1 MSLQPSSF
9 YPPCVNLSH
18 LSKSFLIAGEYHL
31 YVEDIQF
38 DRFNEFECQVSPD
51 HQNQHEAL
59 RARAFLNVL
68 GRYPHY
74 PPGIEV
80 FCKVSASQQL
90 CSNININKIRNYA
103 NACEIVVVVVAIM
116 LV

>member
-1 MSLQPSSF
+1 M
-9 YPPCVNLSH
+9 
-18 LSKSFLIAGEYHL
+18 
-31 YVEDIQF
+31 EDIQF

-68 GRYPHY
+68 GRYPEY
-74 PPGIEV
+74 PPDIDV
-80 FCKVSASQQL
+80 FCKVRASQQL

-103 NACEIVVVVVAIM
+103 NACEIVVVVAIM

>member
-1 MSLQPSSF
+1 MLPTSLIDYYLPLLLIIDGLNKTLSPQSSSF
-9 YPPCVNLSH
+9 YPHNVNLSNVG
-18 LSKSFLIAGEYHL
+18 KSFLIAGEYHL

-68 GRYPHY
+68 GRYP
-74 PPGIEV
+74 PDIQGKLEGG
-80 FCKVSASQQL
+80 
-90 CSNININKIRNYA
+90 RNW
-103 NACEIVVVVVAIM
+103 
-116 LV
+116 L

>member
-1 MSLQPSSF
+1 M
-9 YPPCVNLSH
+9 
-18 LSKSFLIAGEYHL
+18 IAGEYHL

-68 GRYPHY
+68 GRYPEH
-74 PPGIEV
+74 PHDIEV
-80 FCKVSASQQL
+80 FCKVRASQQL

>member
-1 MSLQPSSF
+1 MPTSLIDLLTIALDNTDVLGVLDVLPNKTLSSQSSSF
-9 YPPCVNLSH
+9 YPHNVNL
-18 LSKSFLIAGEYHL
+18 SFLIAGEYHL

-68 GRYPHY
+68 GRYP
-74 PPGIEV
+74 P
-80 FCKVSASQQL
+80 
-90 CSNININKIRNYA
+90 KIQGELEGGRN
-103 NACEIVVVVVAIM
+103 C
-116 LV
+116 L

>member
-1 MSLQPSSF
+1 M
-9 YPPCVNLSH
+9 
-18 LSKSFLIAGEYHL
+18 SKSFLIAGEYHL

-68 GRYPHY
+68 GRYSPEIL
-74 PPGIEV
+74 GE
-80 FCKVSASQQL
+80 L
-90 CSNININKIRNYA
+90 EGGRNW
-103 NACEIVVVVVAIM
+103 
-116 LV
+116 L

>member
-1 MSLQPSSF
+1 MYVLGVLDVLPNKTLSPHSSSF
-9 YPPCVNLSH
+9 YPHNVNL
-18 LSKSFLIAGEYHL
+18 SFLIAGEYHL

-68 GRYPHY
+68 GRYS
-74 PPGIEV
+74 PGIQGE
-80 FCKVSASQQL
+80 L
-90 CSNININKIRNYA
+90 EGGRN
-103 NACEIVVVVVAIM
+103 C
-116 LV
+116 L